1 MDQNNIMVYT
11 DGGCYNNGD
20 RKGDGSYAFLIFDPN
35 YDGYVDVFAQYCE
48 DTTNNRMEM
57 IAAIKAIKHI
67 IPCNK
72 CTIVSDSIYL
82 TRGFTDPSYLEKW
95 IQNGW
100 RTSNRKAVQN
110 IDLWQEL
117 RRLSWHR
124 GINFVHIRG
133 HNKDK
138 NEQHAFW
145 NDICDKACTFMLEQ
159 KQPGFLF
166 TLRYYFNKKKFEI
179 VGTKLIDK
187 ED

>member
-1 MDQNNIMVYT
+1 MDQNNAIIYT

-20 RKGDGSYAFLIFDPN
+20 RKGDGSYAYLFLDEDN
-35 YDGYVDVFAQYCE
+35 TEYVDVFAQYIN

-57 IAAIKAIKHI
+57 IAAINAIMHSSAHD
-67 IPCNK
+67 
-72 CTIVSDSIYL
+72 CTVISDSIYL
-82 TRGFTDPSYLEKW
+82 VKGFSDPSYLERW
-95 IQNGW
+95 ISNGW
-100 RTSNRKAVQN
+100 KTSTKKSVQN
-110 IDLWQEL
+110 IDLWQML
-117 RRLSWHR
+117 SKLSWHR
-124 GINFVHIRG
+124 GINFIHIRG

-138 NEQHAFW
+138 NSKHAFW

-179 VGTKLIDK
+179 VGIKLIDK